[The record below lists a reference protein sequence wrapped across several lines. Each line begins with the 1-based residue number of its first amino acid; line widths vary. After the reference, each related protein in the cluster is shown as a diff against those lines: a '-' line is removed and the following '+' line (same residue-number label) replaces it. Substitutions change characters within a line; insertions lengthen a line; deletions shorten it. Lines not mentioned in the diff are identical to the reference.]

1 MESEIHS
8 VIPYTLTTKIR
19 DCLSCDS
26 LPLVQRQLRSRLTL
40 RVDLNPV
47 LNLKSLSYEHLN
59 KGGSGTV

>member
-47 LNLKSLSYEHLN
+47 QRAEAIQ
-59 KGGSGTV
+59 TVN